1 MIKKKCNQILI
12 SYILSFLFTLRL
24 YFRKFVKLLARG
36 SCIRY
41 MTVININIMV
51 DVHICQASNKS
62 LVCVQ
67 INGSVAV

>member
-12 SYILSFLFTLRL
+12 SYILSFLFTLCL

-41 MTVININIMV
+41 MTVINIMV